1 MNEEIRKA
9 IKTITKDDKEVFGTR
24 CTVKSVNLT
33 KNTCYCL
40 PLDTSKADLVNVQLI
55 ADEQTGFLLIPAVN
69 SIVTVEYLSNE
80 QYYVSQFS
88 SLQKI
93 LLNGD
98 AYGGLVKVED
108 LLSEINTR
116 NTTFKTAITTALTSL
131 DASIVALGGVSTSS
145 AAFTAATASI
155 TNILKALVENTT
167 VKHGNGL

>member
-33 KNTCYCL
+33 KSNCCCL
-40 PLDTSKADLVNVQLI
+40 PLDESKADLVNVQLI

-88 SLQKI
+88 KLQLIK
-93 LLNGD
+93 LNGD
-98 AYGGLVKVED
+98 ENGGLVKVQELTDKLND
-108 LLSEINTR
+108 LENAFNQHLLLYNAHTHTETLSV
-116 NTTFKTAITTALTSL
+116 TTPPIVPDTQILLPTIKTEL
-131 DASIVALGGVSTSS
+131 
-145 AAFTAATASI
+145 
-155 TNILKALVENTT
+155 ENQT
-167 VKHGNGL
+167 VKHGNG

>member
-1 MNEEIRKA
+1 M
-9 IKTITKDDKEVFGTR
+9 
-24 CTVKSVNLT
+24 
-33 KNTCYCL
+33 
-40 PLDTSKADLVNVQLI
+40 
-55 ADEQTGFLLIPAVN
+55 
-69 SIVTVEYLSNE
+69 
-80 QYYVSQFS
+80 
-88 SLQKI
+88 
-93 LLNGD
+93 NGD

>member
-88 SLQKI
+88 KLQLIK
-93 LLNGD
+93 LNGD
-98 AYGGLVKVED
+98 ANGGLIKVD
-108 LLSEINTR
+108 DWLQSYNTQI
-116 NTTFKTAITTALTSL
+116 TTLKTAITAALTSI
-131 DASIVALGGVSTSS
+131 DASIVALGGASVSSP
-145 AAFTAATASI
+145 AFTAATASI
-155 TNILKALVENTT
+155 TNVLANTITNTT
-167 VKHGNGL
+167 VKHGNG